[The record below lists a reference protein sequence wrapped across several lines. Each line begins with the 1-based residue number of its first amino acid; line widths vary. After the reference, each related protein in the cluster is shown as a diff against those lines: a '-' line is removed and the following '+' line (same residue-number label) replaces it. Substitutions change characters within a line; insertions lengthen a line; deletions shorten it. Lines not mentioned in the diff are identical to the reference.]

1 MAEMRTLCG
10 RNTADRKASA
20 IAGKLYNCNASATK
34 QHCRRTPLTRTT
46 RDRVAKKASSGE
58 NVKDESLA
66 SLLLIDD
73 VGESSGMSLL
83 GAKVSMTFGSKCATP
98 REYETKRSGDGA
110 KSEVMSEGGVNL
122 WRRSESVAISIECM
136 GGIQRDGAG
145 DQRDI

>member
-10 RNTADRKASA
+10 RNTADRKDSA

-34 QHCRRTPLTRTT
+34 QHCGRTPLTRTT

-83 GAKVSMTFGSKCATP
+83 CAKVSMTFGSKCAT

-110 KSEVMSEGGVNL
+110 KSDVMSEGGVSL

-136 GGIQRDGAG
+136 GERQ
-145 DQRDI
+145 

>member
-34 QHCRRTPLTRTT
+34 QHCRRMPLTRTT

-58 NVKDESLA
+58 DESLS

-73 VGESSGMSLL
+73 VRETSSLL

-98 REYETKRSGDGA
+98 REYGTKRSGDGT
-110 KSEVMSEGGVNL
+110 KSEIMSEGGVSL

-136 GGIQRDGAG
+136 GERQRDGAG